1 MQMLFVKEDS
11 DGDSNDLPSFTEKI
25 NSASSMLPPSDDLN
39 LALPTSIDQSILVC
53 YFESFHTT
61 FNSWRVGGAVV
72 SRRSLRIYWCVWI
85 VRWQWRTI
93 LIVKGH
99 WLNDP

>member
-1 MQMLFVKEDS
+1 MDGRHGWCKHSNEEGDMQMLFVKEDS

-61 FNSWRVGGAVV
+61 FNS
-72 SRRSLRIYWCVWI
+72 
-85 VRWQWRTI
+85 
-93 LIVKGH
+93 
-99 WLNDP
+99 